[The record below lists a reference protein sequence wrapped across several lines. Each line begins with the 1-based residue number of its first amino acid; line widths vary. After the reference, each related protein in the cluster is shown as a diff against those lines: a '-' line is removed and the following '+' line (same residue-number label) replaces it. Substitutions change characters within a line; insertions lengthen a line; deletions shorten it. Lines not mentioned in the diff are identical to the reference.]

1 LVDANAEADL
11 CWRDIDQLRSSSY
24 FLLLLLLLLLLL
36 PQVRDVISLA

>member
-1 LVDANAEADL
+1 MLVDANAEADL

-24 FLLLLLLLLLLL
+24 FLLLLLLL